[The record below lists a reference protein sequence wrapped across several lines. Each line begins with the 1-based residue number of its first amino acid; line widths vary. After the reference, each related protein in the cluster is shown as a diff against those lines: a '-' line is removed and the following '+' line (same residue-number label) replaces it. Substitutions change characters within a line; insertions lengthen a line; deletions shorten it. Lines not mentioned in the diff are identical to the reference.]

1 MDLNCFCYGSKVA
14 VSIAGCGDFMPFHQ
28 ALELA
33 FRYAA
38 NTAMGRALANAEET
52 ARKQALATATEKAP
66 GCRKC
71 CLTVRGRFFLL
82 GRCCCCSDVEDG

>member
-1 MDLNCFCYGSKVA
+1 MVLKLQFQFGGPRN
-14 VSIAGCGDFMPFHQ
+14 FMPCHQ

-66 GCRKC
+66 GCSKC
-71 CLTVRGRFFLL
+71 CRNIRGRIFF
-82 GRCCCCSDVEDG
+82 DVAVLMLTMGS

>member
-1 MDLNCFCYGSKVA
+1 
-14 VSIAGCGDFMPFHQ
+14 MPCRFHACHQ
-28 ALELA
+28 ALELD

-71 CLTVRGRFFLL
+71 CRHIRGRIFLL
-82 GRCCCCSDVEDG
+82 GPCCCCSDADDG

>member
-1 MDLNCFCYGSKVA
+1 
-14 VSIAGCGDFMPFHQ
+14 MPCHQ

-66 GCRKC
+66 GCSKC
-71 CLTVRGRFFLL
+71 CRNIRGRIFLL
-82 GRCCCCSDVEDG
+82 GPCCCCSDADDG